1 MDRRLL
7 PYEYQ
12 LIEALGV
19 SKEEYLEFVA
29 LQQEYKDPKAGSA
42 LDVRNEVGT
51 IALVLTVVG
60 ILFQVGAA
68 LLAPKPNIPDLG
80 ANNKRRNRQQRFAPS
95 SGFNSAPE
103 LASYGDPANLVYTSI
118 NDNPSGGVRVS
129 GSLVW
134 SSVDNYGSSQFI
146 QLLFVLGAAEI
157 LNLSTKR
164 TAFGSLSIEQLDP
177 ATVFLF
183 YKSGGKGKHPVFN
196 DFSTR
201 GGDLRFYPQ
210 DLKRDNNQAVCQVVT
225 ITDRGGTAGF
235 SQAYSPTTSSS
246 LGVYDPIPV
255 NVEMVTRD
263 SEGEEQDALNG
274 IELEQLD
281 WTNPSFQYKEG
292 SEILVR
298 FQSKGYRGGIS
309 NGQFSANAGETD
321 AVPLA
326 VNLRRQS
333 VNALDFGSTYMLG
346 SAKFRLLSFGGS
358 KDIDNDDVNVRFR
371 CVERGFCPTAPYNE
385 VSPVQEAKN
394 EKKKLMAHLKIL
406 RDIVDDEE
414 PVPEETQPVGLRRF
428 DDEGNDLPDSP
439 TIQFRKKE
447 QISKNVK
454 DQYNTTGFANK
465 NFKIGH
471 CTLNYD
477 FEAPLKVMWINEL
490 DQKKSY
496 TIDTNGSIKYTKE
509 LQSDVSFP
517 TINRD
522 ALIKELESD
531 RTKLKRLRRR
541 VRKGEYDDVH
551 TWLYIPNKI
560 GKDGHIKESPFNN
573 GTNQPSASLP
583 MVIFSALEH
592 DRTVGDLTNNSL
604 LKLNEKLDRFQNK
617 FENFRAQINKELKTN
632 PYRSYQI
639 KQTIA
644 GESVWEPA
652 QVRIGQGNA
661 GQRRFVSLDKLTKS
675 NNQGSLQPR
684 QSAQQLSKKIS
695 DIQERIVG
703 RVKKLEDE
711 ARDWIIEQLEDYPGE
726 HVYDN
731 GTRITD
737 PAFRSTF
744 LNERFGAG
752 GIEQTEERISELGG
766 SKRKTEDP
774 AGRRAIESGFTELI
788 ALKENALRRIK
799 GTLEDW
805 DDCIAAAD
813 NHFFVKALVKAES
826 AAYETISKIDQVKF
840 SIKSK
845 LFRRI
850 SGREKKYG
858 EEPAPKKYS
867 RGDNGIHVRQ
877 AFFRFSYKK
886 GSDKSYTV
894 HPVLFS
900 LRQGSESDAYN
911 DFNFLSP
918 SRDRYAFK
926 LEPVYDVDSELR
938 LSGQK
943 KIVVLNSNETSKSTK
958 NAVDS
963 VIVWYKGSEIDI
975 EEKKRQNKPYLIER
989 GPELINEWDVFSVNT
1004 DTQIQFSLENG
1015 PEMSLTAVTE
1025 QQIQSTKGIYNDL
1038 SMLGLSMFAGQ
1049 NVQDLRNVSAFVEEG
1064 KTSYTVDDF
1073 DSLPTAS
1080 TSYAPDIFV
1089 DTVLDKQNGIGKYAP
1104 KSVLDQD
1111 SLKLAKRFC
1120 RQNNLPGHFEDNET
1134 PTSISLFMDCVIADD
1149 SSWREFWVSNAPFS
1163 LLEFARKNGKETLVP
1178 VVPVTGSGRAAE
1190 DDGRPI
1196 SLAISAL
1203 FTTGNILENS
1213 YKEEFLDYGA
1223 STQDLIASVVY
1234 REEYTETVFQRK
1246 RTVQVKRKNTNVN
1259 KAIKETFD
1267 ASSFITSRQQA
1278 ILFGKM
1284 LVNQRKF
1291 IRRGVEFK
1299 TFPSNN
1305 PVEPGAFIYVDIGLT
1320 NWERRSSGVI
1330 GTDGILNSPL
1340 QDKIEDG
1347 TYSFLIYDRNDSKVH
1362 ARDLVAVSGGVASQL
1377 SENAQNLYVMGID
1390 PGKKR
1395 VFRITEVEMDQDG
1408 EVTVRAVE
1416 YPCDDED
1423 RAYVADFRSTEF
1435 DVS

>member
-68 LLAPKPNIPDLG
+68 LLAPKPNVPGLKND
-80 ANNKRRNRQQRFAPS
+80 KRSRQQRFAPS

-103 LASYGDPANLVYTSI
+103 LASYGDPVNLVYT
-118 NDNPSGGVRVS
+118 NKDHNRSGGVRVS

-134 SSVDNYGSSQFI
+134 SSVDNYGSSQFM
-146 QLLFVLGAAEI
+146 QLLFVLGAAQI
-157 LNLSTKR
+157 LNLSIKR
-164 TAFGSLSIEQLDP
+164 TAFGSLSVDQLDP

-183 YKSGGKGKHPVFN
+183 YKSAAEGKNPAFN
-196 DFSTR
+196 DLALPR
-201 GGDLRFYPQ
+201 GGDLSFYPQ

-225 ITDRGGTAGF
+225 IKNSSGTAGF

-246 LGVYDPIPV
+246 IGVYDPIPV

-263 SEGEEQDALNG
+263 TNGEERYAING

-281 WTNPSFQYKEG
+281 WTSPSFQYTKGKE
-292 SEILVR
+292 IIVR
-298 FQSKGYRGGIS
+298 FQSKGYERHND
-309 NGQFSANAGETD
+309 NGEAR
-321 AVPLA
+321 PLG
-326 VNLRRQS
+326 VNLRRQAVS
-333 VNALDFGSTYMLG
+333 ALDFGSTYMLG
-346 SAKFRLLSFGGS
+346 SAKFRLISFGNS
-358 KDIDNDDVNVRFR
+358 KDIDDGDVNATFR
-371 CVERGFCPTAPYNE
+371 CVESGFCPTAPYDE
-385 VSPVQEAKN
+385 VLPVQEAKE
-394 EKKKLMAHLKIL
+394 EKAKLEQHMKIL
-406 RDIVDDEE
+406 RNVTEDEE
-414 PVPEETQPVGLRRF
+414 AVPDPPTQ
-428 DDEGNDLPDSP
+428 S
-439 TIQFRKKE
+439 
-447 QISKNVK
+447 
-454 DQYNTTGFANK
+454 NK
-465 NFKIGH
+465 NFQDLSAVEKETEKESNLRQYIRTRFQNTYQLGH
-471 CTLNYD
+471 CKVNYD
-477 FEAPLKVMWINEL
+477 FNSDRIVSWINVL
-490 DQKKSY
+490 DEIKYKA
-496 TIDTNGSIKYTKE
+496 IDPGGSIEYTKE
-509 LQSDVSFP
+509 LQREFMADPP
-517 TINRD
+517 TIKRSKVID
-522 ALIKELESD
+522 ELESD
-531 RTKLKRLRRR
+531 RDKAQ
-541 VRKGEYDDVH
+541 E
-551 TWLYIPNKI
+551 
-560 GKDGHIKESPFNN
+560 
-573 GTNQPSASLP
+573 
-583 MVIFSALEH
+583 VIAE
-592 DRTVGDLTNNSL
+592 V
-604 LKLNEKLDRFQNK
+604 
-617 FENFRAQINKELKTN
+617 
-632 PYRSYQI
+632 
-639 KQTIA
+639 IA
-644 GESVWEPA
+644 GEHDKSDIWLSIITIGGQPRGLRSAIIVAIKEDK
-652 QVRIGQGNA
+652 QKGELGVLLSELDSIKNDLNNIKSRIREGLNKSKRVKESSFNQATKSSSAKGVYRIPSWDQLRDEKTGGMSLRRSASKLEIKLSEVKDKIQARREEIKAKERRPVIRQLRKAESAFTSLSPVENGLNVENRYGFGGLNAMNRLLNSLPKGKKIVDEDAINAAGRVFGKILADKGNA
-661 GQRRFVSLDKLTKS
+661 K
-675 NNQGSLQPR
+675 
-684 QSAQQLSKKIS
+684 
-695 DIQERIVG
+695 
-703 RVKKLEDE
+703 
-711 ARDWIIEQLEDYPGE
+711 
-726 HVYDN
+726 
-731 GTRITD
+731 
-737 PAFRSTF
+737 
-744 LNERFGAG
+744 
-752 GIEQTEERISELGG
+752 
-766 SKRKTEDP
+766 
-774 AGRRAIESGFTELI
+774 RAINRFLDNWEDC
-788 ALKENALRRIK
+788 LK
-799 GTLEDW
+799 
-805 DDCIAAAD
+805 AAD

-826 AAYETISKIDQVKF
+826 AAYETMSEVDQVKF

-850 SGREKKYG
+850 SGRQKKYG
-858 EEPAPKKYS
+858 EIRASKRYS
-867 RGDNGIHVRQ
+867 RGDNGIHARQ

-886 GSDKSYTV
+886 ESATRYTV

-900 LRQGSESDAYN
+900 LRQASESDAYT
-911 DFNFLSP
+911 DFNFLAP
-918 SRDRYAFK
+918 SRARYAFK
-926 LEPVYDVDSELR
+926 LEPVYDVASELR
-938 LSGQK
+938 LNGQET
-943 KIVVLNSNETSKSTK
+943 IVVLSSNETSKSTK

-963 VIVWYKGSEIDI
+963 VIVWYKGSEIHI
-975 EEKKRQNKPYLIER
+975 AEQKKKNEPYLIER

-1004 DTQIQFSLENG
+1004 DTEIQFSLENG

-1025 QQIQSTKGIYNDL
+1025 QQIQSAKGIYNDL
-1038 SMLGLSMFAGQ
+1038 SMLGLSMFAGR
-1049 NVQDLRNVSAFVEEG
+1049 NVQDMRNVSAFVEQG
-1064 KTSYTVDDF
+1064 KTSYTVNDF

-1080 TSYAPDIFV
+1080 TSFAPDIFV
-1089 DTVLDKQNGIGKYAP
+1089 DTVLDKRNGIGKYAP

-1111 SLKLAKRFC
+1111 SLQLAKRFC
-1120 RQNNLPGHFEDNET
+1120 QRNNLPGHFEENET
-1134 PTSISLFMDCVIADD
+1134 PTSIRLFMDCVIADD

-1223 STQDLIASVVY
+1223 STQDLIASVIY
-1234 REEYTETVFQRK
+1234 REEYAETVFQRK

-1267 ASSFITSRQQA
+1267 ASGFITSRQQA